1 MNNDKRP
8 EPLLNTAREAC
19 RRLYQTDRILLHYV
33 LDGK

>member
-8 EPLLNTAREAC
+8 EPLLIIAREAC
-19 RRLYQTDRILLHYV
+19 TRLYQTGRILHRYV